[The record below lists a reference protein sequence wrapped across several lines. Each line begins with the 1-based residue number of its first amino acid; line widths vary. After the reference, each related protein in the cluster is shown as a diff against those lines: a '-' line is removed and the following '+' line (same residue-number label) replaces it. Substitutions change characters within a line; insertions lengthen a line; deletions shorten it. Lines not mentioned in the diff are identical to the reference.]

1 MNKLPSVSRKQA
13 GAIRSRHWT
22 WVVIFSLAL
31 SYFIVQYRLIELP
44 VSAPSMASSP
54 ISVTNGQPVLSA
66 EREPPKVEPTRPK
79 LLLVG
84 IVATPADRFALI
96 RTDDGTGILYA
107 VGQDIVAGVRL
118 QEVFPNRALVRFPW
132 GHENLLLQGPTSDTT
147 SSVDNK
153 QETETSGLPTS
164 ANAPTPQ
171 QRPNPARQALML
183 PSPGGGLIVKKTRP
197 GSVYRE
203 IGLRAGDVI
212 TSVNGQPVNSIDEI
226 ETIYQQVQE
235 NKASTITMMIRR
247 ANENI
252 ILNK

>member
-1 MNKLPSVSRKQA
+1 MPTNPL
-13 GAIRSRHWT
+13 
-22 WVVIFSLAL
+22 
-31 SYFIVQYRLIELP
+31 
-44 VSAPSMASSP
+44 
-54 ISVTNGQPVLSA
+54 SVTDGRAGLDTYDPL
-66 EREPPKVEPTRPK
+66 PKIESTRPK

-96 RTDDGTGILYA
+96 KTNDGPGILYA
-107 VGQDIVAGVRL
+107 VGQDILAGVTL
-118 QEVFPNRALVRFPW
+118 QEVLPNRALVRFPW

-235 NKASTITMMIRR
+235 NKASTITMTIRR